1 MKFKILAQSK
11 KSFARAGEIETSHG
25 KIQTPIFMPVGT
37 VGSVKGINPDELK
50 QMGADIILGNTYHL
64 YLRPGDKF
72 IKKAGGL
79 HKFINWDRPI
89 LTDSGGF
96 QVFSLGLRDNKY
108 EIKSKNK
115 SFSSLVK
122 FKKDGVDFKSFI
134 DGSKHYFS
142 PEKVIDIQLNFGSD
156 IMMVLD
162 ICTEFPASYARAKQ
176 AMEKTHYWAKKAS
189 DYFDKLKSKN
199 PENRK
204 HSLFGIVQGSTYKDL
219 REESLKY
226 ISSLN
231 FDGIAV
237 GGVSVGEG
245 KKHMYEVMNWT
256 GPKLPQDKPR
266 YIMGIGEPED
276 IIEAVKNGF
285 DMFDCVLP
293 TRLARHGVVWVSDKQ
308 QGLSNKQKWEKIKFK
323 KLDLRKASAR
333 NDFKPIQEGCECYAC
348 KNNFSRAYIAHL
360 LKENE
365 ILGLRLA
372 SEHNLYFLLNLT
384 REIRKDILAGR
395 F

>member
-1 MKFKILAQSK
+1 MKFKVLKQSK
-11 KSFARAGEIETSHG
+11 KSHARAGEIETAHG
-25 KIQTPIFMPVGT
+25 VIHTPIFMPVGT
-37 VGSVKGINPDELK
+37 VGSVKGISPDELRE
-50 QMGADIILGNTYHL
+50 MDADIILGNTYHL

-96 QVFSLGLRDNKY
+96 QVFSLGLRDSKY
-108 EIKSKNK
+108 DLKNK
-115 SFSSLVK
+115 EESFKSLVK
-122 FKKDGVDFKSFI
+122 FKRNGVDFKSFI

-142 PEKVIDIQLNFGSD
+142 PEKVVDIQLNFGSD

-162 ICTEFPASYARAKQ
+162 ICTEFPATYDRARKAMESTHRWAKQ
-176 AMEKTHYWAKKAS
+176 AIDYYRKLTPYPLQLKTDTSA
-189 DYFDKLKSKN
+189 
-199 PENRK
+199 
-204 HSLFGIVQGSTYKDL
+204 LFGIVQGSVYKDL
-219 REESLKY
+219 REESINY
-226 ISSLN
+226 ISNLN

-245 KKHMYEVMNWT
+245 KKHMYEVMKWT
-256 GPKLPQDKPR
+256 GSKLPQDKPR

-293 TRLARHGVVWVSDKQ
+293 TRLARHGVVW
-308 QGLSNKQKWEKIKFK
+308 LEKSKNEFD

-333 NDFKPIQEGCECYAC
+333 NDLNPIQKGCGCYAC
-348 KNNFSRAYIAHL
+348 KSNFSRAYIAHL
-360 LKENE
+360 IKENE

-384 REIRKDILAGR
+384 REIRKDILEGK